1 MIEKHWIARSID
13 QQEVL
18 ALAETLALSSIT
30 AKVLWGRGV
39 RNPVQARKW
48 LSDSED
54 NGHDPFLLPDMEKCV
69 DRLHEAI
76 CQQERVCFYGDYD
89 VDGISATSLHLS
101 FFGKIGTR
109 AEVYIPHR
117 QEEGYGLNEA
127 AIRKLADRNVKV
139 LVTSDCGTTSHKEIA
154 LARFLGVDVIVTDHH
169 QLQEEIPEPY
179 AFLNPYRSDSSYPFQ
194 GLCSGGLAYKVAKAY
209 FMKYPTFETFPEEQ
223 LDLVAL
229 SSIADVVPLRDENR
243 LFVREGLRRIT
254 KGTRSG
260 IRALK
265 QILGITGPCSAST
278 IGFRLAPVINA
289 AGRLAHADLGVRL
302 LTNESDVEALVI
314 AKKLEQLNCARR
326 EIEQDIFE
334 EVQAIVNEDKDSPV
348 IVVGKRGWHMGVVG
362 IVASRLVER
371 FHRPAIVVA
380 FNEDGLGKGSAR
392 SVPGYNV
399 YEALA
404 QCQEYLVGFGGHPFA
419 AGVTVTST
427 EFPNFQAKMYET
439 VYMNISEESKV
450 PVLDIDAEVSLS
462 ELSHQLLREL
472 EQLNPFGM
480 GNPEPLLS
488 SIGVRVLQKRIVGD
502 NHLKLV
508 IRQNGSVPIECI
520 GFRMGEW
527 FDKLGEGRVLLDM
540 AFTPEINRWNGYDR
554 IQLRMRDLRIS
565 QKV

>member
-18 ALAETLALSSIT
+18 ALAETLALSPIT

-154 LARFLGVDVIVTDHH
+154 LAQSLGIDVIVTDHH

-179 AFLNPYRSDSSYPFQ
+179 AFLNPYRPDSLYPFK

-243 LFVREGLRRIT
+243 LFVREGLRQIT

-334 EVQAIVNEDKDSPV
+334 EAQAIVKEDKDSPV
-348 IVVGKRGWHMGVVG
+348 IVVGKHGWHMGVVG

-508 IRQNGSVPIECI
+508 IRQNGSVPVECI

-527 FDKLGEGRVLLDM
+527 FDKLSGERALFDV
-540 AFTPEINRWNGYDR
+540 AFTPEINRWKGCDR

>member
-1 MIEKHWIARSID
+1 MIEKHWLNKPID

-18 ALAETLALSSIT
+18 ALAENLALSPIT
-30 AKVLWGRGV
+30 AKVLWVRGV
-39 RNPVQARKW
+39 KNSVQARKW
-48 LSDSED
+48 LSDSEESD
-54 NGHDPFLLPDMEKCV
+54 HDPFLLPDMEKCV

-76 CQQERVCFYGDYD
+76 CQQERICFYGDYD

-101 FFGKIGTR
+101 FFGKIGAR

-127 AIRKLADRNVKV
+127 AIRKLADRRVKV
-139 LVTSDCGTTSHKEIA
+139 LVTADCGTTSYEEIA
-154 LARFLGVDVIVTDHH
+154 LAQRLGIDVIVTDHH
-169 QLQEEIPEPY
+169 QLQEEIPNPY
-179 AFLNPYRSDSSYPFQ
+179 AFLNPYRPSSSYPFQ

-209 FMKYPTFETFPEEQ
+209 SMKYPTFEVLPGEH

-229 SSIADVVPLRDENR
+229 SSVADVVPLCDENR

-265 QILGITGPCSAST
+265 QVLGITGICTAST
-278 IGFRLAPVINA
+278 IGFRLAPLINA
-289 AGRLAHADLGVRL
+289 AGRLAHADLGVSL
-302 LTNESDVEALVI
+302 LTNESDAEALRI
-314 AKKLEQLNCARR
+314 AQKLEQLNRARR
-326 EIEQDIFE
+326 EIEKDIFE
-334 EVQAIVNEDKDSPV
+334 EAKALVDKDKDLPV

-362 IVASRLVER
+362 IVASRLVEC
-371 FHRPAIVVA
+371 FHRPAVVVA
-380 FNEDGLGKGSAR
+380 FNGSGLGKGSAR
-392 SVPGYNV
+392 SVSGYNV

-404 QCQEYLVGFGGHPFA
+404 QCQEYLVGFGGHPAA
-419 AGVTVTST
+419 AGVTVTFT
-427 EFPNFQAKMYET
+427 EFPNFQAKMYEA
-439 VYMNISEESKV
+439 VRMNISGESKV
-450 PVLDIDAEVSLS
+450 PIVDIDAEVSLS

-472 EQLNPFGM
+472 DQLNPFGM

-488 SIGVRVLQKRIVGD
+488 SIGVKVLQKKIVGD

-527 FDKLGEGRVLLDM
+527 FDKLGGEVGLIDV
-540 AFTPEINRWNGYDR
+540 AFTPEVNRWKGYDR
-554 IQLRMRDLRIS
+554 IQLRIKDLRIS